1 MGENYVLKCEFEKE
15 NMFLEELSNRCNNTQ
30 GRKVLNEFNT
40 LNNTQKMKQ
49 NEKKKKLTITSQ
61 SSTKN

>member
-1 MGENYVLKCEFEKE
+1 
-15 NMFLEELSNRCNNTQ
+15 MFLEELSNRCNNTQ